1 MDKNLSIY
9 YHIWSPPNTDL
20 WKLMVDEQLKR
31 IYRSG
36 ILDKARFYCAIN
48 GKQGPRIAE
57 FVSLYDWVRV
67 LEVSDT
73 DDHYEG
79 FTLKHLYEECTYN
92 PNIKVLYFHTKG
104 ATRDE
109 LCVQSWR
116 LMMEYFVIDKW
127 EECIKYLDTYTSVG
141 VQMCRVGPSIYP
153 DGTIQEENPTIV
165 YAGNFWW
172 ANSSYINT
180 LRTKYLDDDC
190 RYAVE
195 KWIGDSDISNPK
207 DLYTHP
213 DFDRDPMSYNYAN
226 YHKEDEYIK

>member
-1 MDKNLSIY
+1 MKLAIF
-9 YHIWSPPNTDL
+9 YHIAQIGLGAFIYQQQVHRLYASGLIKEADYIHFGVNGDNELFNVPDKVKVKYNAKKYWNTEKETLLDL
-20 WKLMVDEQLKR
+20 RDFCKENED
-31 IYRSG
+31 Y
-36 ILDKARFYCAIN
+36 
-48 GKQGPRIAE
+48 
-57 FVSLYDWVRV
+57 
-67 LEVSDT
+67 
-73 DDHYEG
+73 
-79 FTLKHLYEECTYN
+79 
-92 PNIKVLYFHTKG
+92 KVLYFHTKG

-127 EECIKYLDTYTSVG
+127 KECIKYLDTYTSVG

-153 DGTIQEENPTIV
+153 DGTIKEENPTIV

-172 ANSSYINT
+172 ANASYINT
-180 LRTKYLDDDC
+180 LRTKYVDDDC

-226 YHKEDEYIK
+226 YHKEGEYIK